1 MNLLKEM
8 GAWFLPDRRMVR
20 PLLTQAGYEIK
31 TCKYRMDEPKLKLNE
46 QMCIQFIAEKKTPD

>member
-1 MNLLKEM
+1 MNLLKDM

-31 TCKYRMDEPKLKLNE
+31 TCKYRMDDPKIKVTE
-46 QMCIQFIAEKKTPD
+46 QMCIQFIAQKKTSN